1 MLAMAAAIVR
11 TTYGSVITRWARISP
26 PMDRTRPSGA
36 KKINSATPKT
46 TAGNATGARNATSN
60 TRSRYRAIT
69 YAAIVPASSESA
81 VAAALTSTLTRRLW
95 RNAGWAATLAYQRS
109 DHPRDGRD
117 SDRGHEDPGIDLQP
131 PRHRRVRRGRAPL
144 TRHGTPPRGG
154 AAARTPGA
162 RGASGRRGT
171 GTGGRRSA
179 SRRSPASAHRYAW
192 PAPEPSR
199 RRATPA

>member
-109 DHPRDGRD
+109 DHPRDGRE
-117 SDRGHEDPGIDLQP
+117 SDAVGLSD
-131 PRHRRVRRGRAPL
+131 
-144 TRHGTPPRGG
+144 
-154 AAARTPGA
+154 
-162 RGASGRRGT
+162 T
-171 GTGGRRSA
+171 GTTMRIGIA
-179 SRRSPASAHRYAW
+179 IA
-192 PAPEPSR
+192 
-199 RRATPA
+199 ATRIQA